1 MHSFMFYIHF
11 LVLLPSLALALPH
24 GLSRTRLSRRSTE
37 ETRNFTVP
45 IHSRKRGGVGA
56 AHERRGSY
64 SGSVGLGDTAD
75 LFYTVPITIGS
86 TNTAVNL
93 DTGSSDL
100 WVVSDAC
107 KTNVC
112 KTSRMPAYPASQ
124 IQPAGGSVTLQYGDS
139 LTGTHAKGPVAQDT
153 ASIAGLSMPQQ
164 PFAAISD
171 TNNTSV
177 MNGANGI
184 FGLGFPSS
192 RCSQVQATV
201 INSKFNSPSKTDDF
215 VLGTTQDGP
224 LLSRLAASGALEQPM
239 FTIAL
244 QRDTIDIGGQSGSL
258 TVGKLPDGVDNS
270 SLTWV
275 PVRLYTPKLG
285 GLNPPSFA
293 PNEVCSVR
301 TLPLTLPHM
310 TILRPRKFQVYPL
323 RWEVLLDAV
332 YLDGQ
337 KLADSTVAPQGIAN
351 PGLSALIDTGNSIL
365 RGPSDV
371 VNSILRSV
379 SPAFAANRNAAP
391 TFPCGTPHNLT
402 FQMGGK
408 MFPVDPRDFVS
419 QNQTNDATTCIAN
432 NIVSTDPPSAGAL
445 FSWSLGDPFMKS
457 TLVAFYY
464 GNLTHPSLDPPRI
477 GFLST
482 VPTDAAAELD
492 QAVDDAEANNGNFET
507 TSQIAP
513 TGSASKISIAPSTLA
528 APTAASSSALAASV
542 PSSTSSSD
550 RNKNGAQPAAHLSTI
565 AVLSTALL
573 SSLAW
578 TLF

>member
-1 MHSFMFYIHF
+1 MHSFTFYIHF

-24 GLSRTRLSRRSTE
+24 GLSRTRLSRRDAG

-45 IHSRKRGGVGA
+45 IYSRKRGGAGA
-56 AHERRGSY
+56 AHERRGTY

-75 LFYTVPITIGS
+75 LFYTVPITIGD
-86 TNTAVNL
+86 TDTAVNL

-112 KTSRMPAYPASQ
+112 KTSRMPAYPSSQ
-124 IQPAGGSVTLQYGDS
+124 IKPAGGSVALQYGDS

-192 RCSQVQATV
+192 SQVQATV
-201 INSKFNSPSKTDDF
+201 INSKFNSPTKTDDF

-293 PNEVCSVR
+293 PNEV
-301 TLPLTLPHM
+301 
-310 TILRPRKFQVYPL
+310 YPL

-337 KLADSTVAPQGIAN
+337 KLADSTVAPQGISN

-371 VNSILRSV
+371 VSSILRSV

-402 FQMGGK
+402 FQIGGK

-432 NIVSTDPPSAGAL
+432 NIVNTDPPSAGAL

-464 GNLTHPSLDPPRI
+464 GNLTHPSVDPPRI

-482 VPTDAAAELD
+482 VPTDAVAELD
-492 QAVDDAEANNGNFET
+492 QAIDDAKENNGNFET

-513 TGSASKISIAPSTLA
+513 TGSASEISVAPSTLA
-528 APTAASSSALAASV
+528 VPTAVSSSASAAPSA

-550 RNKNGAQPAAHLSTI
+550 RSKNGAQPSAHLSTV

-573 SSLAW
+573 SSLIW